1 MCNNTERNPPGAQ
14 NSQIARPSLGQPQ
27 DPRIEPE
34 RARRRTA
41 NLHDRVSDNSKIPGS
56 SPSRRAEEQPNC
68 TTEAPTTARPQDR
81 ARAGAQ
87 KTSQIARQGLRQ
99 PQNPRIEPERAR
111 KKQPNCTTGAPT
123 TARSQDRA
131 RAAASSDPKLWM
143 TAAGFDPGPSRRR
156 ARWQTAAPEPPGD
169 FPGGP
174 ERGSAA
180 LYVGLYESAQN
191 HRQRL
196 RVDLAKLENFDRCEI
211 RAPPEFR
218 FLTAGGLLNQREEP
232 LILQNREEITPGGQ
246 ELAAKAWRGQLPVGG
261 AQ

>member
-1 MCNNTERNPPGAQ
+1 MGKLGVPPTQGPSHFRCEFQRTRISQQLRAQTAVERQ
-14 NSQIARPSLGQPQ
+14 CKHVQQYRKRP
-27 DPRIEPE
+27 
-34 RARRRTA
+34 ARRAKTA
-41 NLHDRVSDNSKIPGS
+41 KLLNRASDNRKTPGS
-56 SPSRRAEEQPNC
+56 SPSGRAEEQPNC

-211 RAPPEFR
+211 RAPPEFW
-218 FLTAGGLLNQREEP
+218 FLTAVGLLNQREEP
-232 LILQNREEITPGGQ
+232 LILQ
-246 ELAAKAWRGQLPVGG
+246 K
-261 AQ
+261 